1 MNIKKMLVANR
12 GEIAIRIMHAA
23 KELGIKT
30 VAVYSEADRN
40 SKHLRYADE
49 AYFLGEATAIKSYLN
64 IEKLLQVAKKSGCD
78 AVHPGYGFLAENADF
93 AEAVIEEK
101 MCWIGPK
108 PSVMRLSGNKIE
120 ARRLAQS
127 AGAPITPGAVIDG
140 KKDIR
145 QIAKKIGYPI
155 LIKAAAGGGGKGM
168 HIVDSEP
175 ELDSALRMSRSEAKS
190 AFGDDS
196 VYIEKLLKSPRHIE
210 IQLLLD
216 STGNGVY
223 FPERECSIQRRYQK
237 IIEETPSVAIDRQ
250 IAATLGKTALNIAK
264 KIGYHTAGTAEFL
277 VDNGNFYFL
286 EINARIQVEHPVTEM
301 LTGIDLLTEQIKLA
315 TGAKLNL
322 NQNEIKP
329 QGHAIEARIYAED
342 PHNGFAPSPGKIK
355 HYREPS
361 MPGIRCDSGVESGTI
376 VSIAYDPILAKLISY
391 AENRK
396 AAINRLY
403 NALSEYHIAPV
414 KTSIP
419 FLKAVLRNK
428 EFLEGSYNTKFI
440 EKNADSLFEK
450 KEDAIF
456 DAVAIYYL
464 AKHKHPQFSSES
476 KNETGL
482 CWNSLT
488 DWRG

>member
-1 MNIKKMLVANR
+1 MNIKKILVANR

-30 VAVYSEADRN
+30 VAVYSEADKN

-49 AYFLGEATAIKSYLN
+49 AYFLGQTAAAESYLN
-64 IEKLLQVAKKSGCD
+64 MEKLLSIAKKAHCD

-93 AEAVIEEK
+93 AEAVIDAK
-101 MCWIGPK
+101 MLWIGPK

-120 ARRLAQS
+120 ARKLAQS

-140 KKDIR
+140 KKDIS

-155 LIKAAAGGGGKGM
+155 LVKAAAGGGGKGM
-168 HIVDSEP
+168 HIVDSES

-190 AFGDDS
+190 AFGDNS
-196 VYIEKLLKSPRHIE
+196 VYIEKLLQSPRHIE

-216 STGNGVY
+216 SSGNGVY

-250 IAATLGKTALNIAK
+250 MAATLGKTALNIAK

-277 VDNGNFYFL
+277 VDNGKFYFL

-301 LTGIDLLTEQIKLA
+301 LTGIDLLSEQIRLA
-315 TGAKLNL
+315 AGAALDLTQDKI
-322 NQNEIKP
+322 EP
-329 QGHAIEARIYAED
+329 RGHAIEARIYAED
-342 PHNGFAPSPGKIK
+342 PYKGFIPSPGKIE
-355 HYREPS
+355 YCREPS
-361 MPGIRCDSGVESGTI
+361 MPGIRCDSGVDAGTV

-391 AENRK
+391 ADNRK
-396 AAINRLY
+396 TAINRLY
-403 NALSEYHIAPV
+403 NALSEYHIAPI

-419 FLKAVLRNK
+419 FLKAVLRDK
-428 EFLEGSYNTKFI
+428 EFLKGNYDTKFI
-440 EKNADSLFEK
+440 EKNADNLFKK

-456 DAVAIYYL
+456 DAVAIYHL
-464 AKHKHPQFSSES
+464 TKHKHPQLSSES
-476 KNETGL
+476 KNETGS